1 MNDEKLTIYHN
12 PKCSKSRETL
22 SILEENKKTPEIVE
36 YLKQP
41 LSSQV
46 LNDIVTKLNVSP
58 KELIRTADQA
68 YKDTGLDINSMTNN
82 EVIEAICNHPEILQ
96 RPIVVCGDK
105 AVIGRPPGNVLD
117 II

>member
-1 MNDEKLTIYHN
+1 MNDQNLTIYHN

-22 SILEENKKTPEIVE
+22 SILEENNKSPNIVE

-41 LSSQV
+41 PSNQT
-46 LNDIVTKLNVSP
+46 LNDIVKKLNISP
-58 KELIRTADQA
+58 QELVRTADQA
-68 YKDTGLDINSMTNN
+68 YKNTGLDIDSMTDS
-82 EVIEAICNHPEILQ
+82 EVIEAICKHPEILQ

>member
-1 MNDEKLTIYHN
+1 MNNENLTIYHN

-22 SILEENKKTPEIVE
+22 SILEANNKTPVIIE
-36 YLKQP
+36 YLNQP

-46 LNDIVTKLNVSP
+46 LSEIVTKLNISP
-58 KELIRTADQA
+58 KELVRTADQA
-68 YKDTGLDINSMTNN
+68 YKNTGLAIESMTDA
-82 EVIEAICNHPEILQ
+82 EVIKAICEHPEILQ
-96 RPIVVCGDK
+96 RPIVICGDK

>member
-1 MNDEKLTIYHN
+1 MNDKKLTIYHN

-22 SILEENKKTPEIVE
+22 SILAENNKTPEIVE

-41 LSSQV
+41 PSNQALS
-46 LNDIVTKLNVSP
+46 DIVKKLNISP
-58 KELIRTADQA
+58 KELVRTADQA
-68 YKDTGLDINSMTNN
+68 FKDTGLEIDSMSDS
-82 EVIEAICNHPEILQ
+82 EVIEAICKHPEILQ